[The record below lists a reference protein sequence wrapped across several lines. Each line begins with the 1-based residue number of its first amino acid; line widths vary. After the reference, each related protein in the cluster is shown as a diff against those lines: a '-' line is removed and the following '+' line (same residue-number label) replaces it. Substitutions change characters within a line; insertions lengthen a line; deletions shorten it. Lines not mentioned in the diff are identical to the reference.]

1 MCHRNRRYGNGY
13 YDKAYRYEIF
23 DREQEFEKLSE
34 IERVSH
40 EVAQFTII
48 TGRRR
53 IGKTEMV
60 KKFYE
65 NKTMLYFFAARK
77 AEADLCN
84 IFVDEIRTKLNI
96 PMLDSNGM
104 SFAAV
109 FKFIMELSQTQHVI
123 LFIDEFQDFYRVNP
137 SIYSD
142 MQNIWDSYKNKAHI
156 NLIVAGSVN
165 ILMNKI
171 FKDKKQPLFG
181 RQTETMHV
189 RPFKPSVLK
198 EIMSEYCPSYKKS
211 DLLALYTLTGG
222 VAKYVE
228 LFIDRKKFTEKKM
241 LDMFFERDSYFLSE
255 GKNMLVDEFGKDYG
269 IYFSILTLIAQGKN
283 TRNELENALNIKE
296 LSGYLKNLSEEYG
309 LISKMQPIYEKSSN
323 KNVHYAINDQF
334 LKFWFRFIYKYT
346 HIIEAGGNDRLRTIV
361 ERDFSTFS
369 GKSLESYFLEVMKD
383 SGEYTRLGYWHD
395 RKGENEIDIV
405 AEDEL
410 ENKIEFIEVKRQ
422 EKNFDEAVLRAKS
435 ELFFNAVGAFKG
447 YDVIYRGL
455 SIDDM

>member
-1 MCHRNRRYGNGY
+1 MGITIKFIAMRF
-13 YDKAYRYEIF
+13 F
-23 DREQEFEKLSE
+23 DREQEFEKLRK
-34 IERVSH
+34 IEELSH

-60 KKFYE
+60 KKFFE
-65 NKTMLYFFAARK
+65 NRTMLYFFVARK
-77 AEADLCN
+77 AEADLCD
-84 IFVDEIRTKLNI
+84 IFVDEIRTKLGI
-96 PMLDSNGM
+96 PMLNSKGM

-109 FKFIMELSQTQHVI
+109 FKFIMELSLTQHI
-123 LFIDEFQDFYRVNP
+123 NLFIDEFQDFYRVNP

-156 NLIVAGSVN
+156 NFIVAGSVN
-165 ILMNKI
+165 TLMNKI

-181 RQTETMHV
+181 RQTDTIHV

-198 EIMSEYCPSYKKS
+198 EIMSEYCPNYKKS
-211 DLLALYTLTGG
+211 DILALYTLTGG

-228 LFIDRKKFTEKKM
+228 LFIDKKKFTEKKM
-241 LDMFFERDSYFLSE
+241 LDMFFERDSYFLPE

-283 TRNELENALNIKE
+283 TRSELESALNIKE
-296 LSGYLKNLSEEYG
+296 LSGYLKNLNEEYG
-309 LISKMQPIYEKSSN
+309 LISKMQPVYEKSSN

-334 LKFWFRFIYKYT
+334 LKFWFRFVYKYT
-346 HIIEAGGNDRLRTIV
+346 HIIEAGGNERLKTIV
-361 ERDFSTFS
+361 DRDFTIVS
-369 GKSLESYFLEVMKD
+369 GKSLESYFNELLKE
-383 SGEYTRLGYWHD
+383 SETYTRLGYWHD
-395 RKGENEIDIV
+395 RKGENEIDII

-410 ENKIEFIEVKRQ
+410 DNKIEFIEVKRQ
-422 EKNFDEAVLRAKS
+422 AKNFDESVLRAKS
-435 ELFFNAVGAFKG
+435 ELFFKAIGSFKG
-447 YDVIYRGL
+447 YKIIYRGL